1 MNKTKFYILY
11 SKFSRSRGGYIALT
25 SAVIIVMIII
35 SIISALSLASYFS
48 RSNILTS
55 EFKDLSLGLA
65 EGCAEKALLKYS
77 QDSSYIGNENILIGG
92 RQCSILPIE
101 TSGSNK
107 IIKTEAT
114 VESVTSN
121 IKVTVNSADLT
132 LISWEELAS
141 F

>member
-107 IIKTEAT
+107 IIKTFIYQPPNCALI
-114 VESVTSN
+114 N
-121 IKVTVNSADLT
+121 IRGIQNGSQKQDAERS
-132 LISWEELAS
+132 
-141 F
+141 

>member
-1 MNKTKFYILY
+1 MNKTKFYILNAGFY
-11 SKFSRSRGGYIALT
+11 RSRNGYIALT

-48 RSNILTS
+48 RSNVLTS
-55 EFKDLSLGLA
+55 EFKDVSLSLA

-77 QDSSYIGNENILIGG
+77 QDASYIGNENILIGT
-92 RQCSILPIE
+92 RQCAILPIE

-107 IIKTEAT
+107 IIKTKAT

-132 LISWEELAS
+132 LISWEELPN